1 MGLRAQMVHVTFY
14 STLRKYSLRAG
25 GEIPLSV
32 TYKPGLTIKALI
44 SELGI
49 RDEGEVSLI
58 VVNGRLKGQ
67 EYDYTVRDGDH
78 IGLYGHIAG
87 G

>member
-1 MGLRAQMVHVTFY
+1 MVHVTFY
-14 STLRKYSLRAG
+14 STLRKYGRRAG

-32 TYKPGLTIKALI
+32 THKPGLTIKSLI

-49 RDEGEVSLI
+49 GDEGEVSLL
-58 VVNGRLKGQ
+58 VVNGQLKGQ
-67 EYDYTVRDGDH
+67 EYDYTVQDGDH
-78 IGLYGHIAG
+78 IGLYGYIAG